1 MAEKS
6 VPPEP
11 GTLIRNGKQIMF
23 VLCSPPKLPAV
34 PAPGWQTH
42 IINVDPEMQIS
53 SMFKMW
59 MLQITKTHIISDLN

>member
-23 VLCSPPKLPAV
+23 VLCSPPMAV
-34 PAPGWQTH
+34 AAGWQTH

-59 MLQITKTHIISDLN
+59 MPQITKTHIISDLN